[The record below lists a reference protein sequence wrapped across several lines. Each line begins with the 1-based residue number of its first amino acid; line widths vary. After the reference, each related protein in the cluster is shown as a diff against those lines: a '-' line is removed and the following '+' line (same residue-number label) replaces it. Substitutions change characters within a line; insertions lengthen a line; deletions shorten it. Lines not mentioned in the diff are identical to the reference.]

1 MTTISTLRSLV
12 LVALLLAPLAGQGQ
26 SLTLDECY
34 ALAEQNYPLIKQR
47 ELIVQSKEYSLDN
60 ASKGFLPQ
68 FVINGQA
75 TYQSD
80 VTRLPIESPGLRAP
94 LISKDQYKVYGEAS
108 QTLYDGGVIR
118 EQKATLDVNAKV
130 DEQKLE
136 VELYKLKERVNQLF
150 FGALMMDEQLKQNNL
165 LIQDLQNGISKTG
178 AAVANGTALKS
189 SLNML
194 QAELLKAQQRGVEL
208 KATRMAYTDMLGLF
222 INRALGDSATL
233 VKPIA
238 PVVEQEI
245 RRPEMQLYL
254 YQDQSTEVQY
264 KMLAARNRPKVSLFL
279 QGGFGR
285 PALNMLDNTLKGYYL
300 GGLRLNWSLS
310 GLYTAKKDRALIDLT
325 KRNIDVQRQT
335 FLFNTNMTLQQQNRE
350 AAKYQQLLA
359 SDDEIIALR
368 VSVKNAA
375 SAQLENGVIDTNDY
389 LREVNAQDQA
399 QQSKILH
406 EIQFL
411 MAQYNQKTT
420 TGN

>member
-12 LVALLLAPLAGQGQ
+12 MVALLLTALAGQAQ

-34 ALAEQNYPLIKQR
+34 AMAEQNYPLIKQR
-47 ELIVQSKEYSLDN
+47 ELIVRSKEYSIDN
-60 ASKGFLPQ
+60 ASKGYLPQ
-68 FVINGQA
+68 FTVNGQA
-75 TYQSD
+75 TYQSE
-80 VTRLPIESPGLRAP
+80 VTRVPIESPAFNIP
-94 LISKDQYKVYGEAS
+94 VISKDQYKLYGEVS
-108 QTLYDGGVIR
+108 QTLFDGGIIR
-118 EQKATLDVNAKV
+118 EQVATQEVNAKV
-130 DEQKLE
+130 EEQRLE
-136 VELYKLKERVNQLF
+136 VELYKLKDRINQLF
-150 FGALMMDEQLKQNNL
+150 FGALMMDEQLKQNDL
-165 LIQDLQNGISKTG
+165 LIQDLQNGIAKTD
-178 AAVANGTALKS
+178 AAVTNGTALKS
-189 SLNML
+189 SLNAL
-194 QAELLKAQQRGVEL
+194 KAELLKANQRNVEL
-208 KATRMAYTDMLGLF
+208 KSTRMAYTDMLGLF
-222 INRALGDSATL
+222 VNRSLGEGVTL
-233 VKPIA
+233 VKPV
-238 PVVEQEI
+238 PVVMQPEI
-245 RRPEMQLYL
+245 RRPEMQLYA

-264 KMLAARNRPKVSLFL
+264 KALAARNRPKLSLFL
-279 QGGFGR
+279 QAGYGR
-285 PALNMLDNTLKGYYL
+285 PALNMLSNDFKGYYL

-310 GLYTAKKDRALIDLT
+310 GLYTYKKDKALIDLN
-325 KRNIDVQRQT
+325 KRNVDVQRQT

>member
-12 LVALLLAPLAGQGQ
+12 TAALLLASLAGQAQ

-34 ALAEQNYPLIKQR
+34 AMAEQNYPLIQQR
-47 ELIVQSKEYSLDN
+47 ELIGKSKEYSLSN
-60 ASKGFLPQ
+60 ASKGYLPQ
-68 FVINGQA
+68 LAINGQA

-80 VTRLPIESPGLRAP
+80 VTRIPFDTPGSRAP
-94 LISKDQYKVYGEAS
+94 LISKDQYKVYGEAT

-118 EQKATLDVNAKV
+118 EQQANLEVNAKI

-136 VELYKLKERVNQLF
+136 VELYKLKDRVNQLF
-150 FGALMMDEQLKQNNL
+150 FGALMIGEQLKQNDL
-165 LIQDLQNGISKTG
+165 LIQDLQNGIAKTD

-189 SLNML
+189 SLNV
-194 QAELLKAQQRGVEL
+194 LKAEWLKARQRAVEL
-208 KATRMAYTDMLGLF
+208 NATRVAYTDMLGLF
-222 INRALGDSATL
+222 MNRSLGDSAVL
-233 VKPIA
+233 VKPAA

-245 RRPEMQLYL
+245 RRPEMQLYA

-264 KMLAARNRPKVSLFL
+264 KMLAARNRPKLSLFL
-279 QGGFGR
+279 QTGFGR

-300 GGLRLNWSLS
+300 GGIRLNWSLS
-310 GLYTAKKDRALIDLT
+310 GLYTNKGDRALIDLN
-325 KRNIDVQRQT
+325 KRNIDVQRRT

-399 QQSKILH
+399 QQNKILH

-411 MAQYNQKTT
+411 LAQYNQKTT

>member
-1 MTTISTLRSLV
+1 M
-12 LVALLLAPLAGQGQ
+12 A
-26 SLTLDECY
+26 
-34 ALAEQNYPLIKQR
+34 
-47 ELIVQSKEYSLDN
+47 
-60 ASKGFLPQ
+60 
-68 FVINGQA
+68 INGQA

-80 VTRLPIESPGLRAP
+80 VTRIPFDTPGSRAP
-94 LISKDQYKVYGEAS
+94 LISKDQYKVYGEAT

-118 EQKATLDVNAKV
+118 EQQANLEVNAKI

-136 VELYKLKERVNQLF
+136 VELYKLKDRVNQLF
-150 FGALMMDEQLKQNNL
+150 FGALMIGEQLKQNDL
-165 LIQDLQNGISKTG
+165 LIQDLQNGIAKTD

-189 SLNML
+189 SLNV
-194 QAELLKAQQRGVEL
+194 LKAEWLKARQRAVEL
-208 KATRMAYTDMLGLF
+208 NATRVAYTDMLGLF
-222 INRALGDSATL
+222 MNRSLGDSAVL
-233 VKPIA
+233 VKPAA

-245 RRPEMQLYL
+245 RRPEMQLYA

-264 KMLAARNRPKVSLFL
+264 KMLAARNRPKLSLFL
-279 QGGFGR
+279 QTGFGR

-300 GGLRLNWSLS
+300 GGIRLNWSLS
-310 GLYTAKKDRALIDLT
+310 GLYTNKGDRALIDLN
-325 KRNIDVQRQT
+325 KRNIDVQRRT

-399 QQSKILH
+399 QQNKILH

-411 MAQYNQKTT
+411 LAQYNQKTT